1 MNTNTVILQSEN
13 LSIGYRNKTNMVV
26 ANALN
31 LSLRKGTLY
40 TLIGANGSG
49 KSTLLRT
56 LCGLQPPLEGNVQLG
71 GKEISS
77 YSPNLLAQSLSL
89 VLTDTLPQGNLSV
102 YELVSLGRQPYTN
115 WIGALTATDRAKVD
129 KALLLTDTYNLSH
142 KKVHELSDGQLQ
154 NVLIA
159 RALAQDTNVIVLD
172 EPTTHLDLP
181 HKVALLK
188 LLRKLAEE
196 EGKCIL
202 YSTHDLDLALQLSNE
217 IIILKK
223 GGLVQGTLAELQ
235 VNSALTTIFDDP
247 GIVYDKQF
255 GRFIFK

>member
-1 MNTNTVILQSEN
+1 MNTKISVLEAEN
-13 LSIGYRNKTNMVV
+13 LSIGYHGKTN
-26 ANALN
+26 AIIAGGLN
-31 LSLRKGTLY
+31 LSLNKGILY
-40 TLIGANGSG
+40 TLIGANGIG

-56 LCGLQPPLEGNVQLG
+56 LCGLQPSLQGAVLLAGRDITDYTANM
-71 GKEISS
+71 
-77 YSPNLLAQSLSL
+77 LAQSLAL

-115 WIGALTATDRAKVD
+115 WMGSLSSSDRAKVD
-129 KALLLTDTYNLSH
+129 NALQLTNTLNLVH
-142 KKVHELSDGQLQ
+142 KKIHELSDGQLQ

-217 IIILKK
+217 IIIMKK
-223 GGLVQGTLAELQ
+223 GSLVQGTLQELQ
-235 VNSALTTIFDDP
+235 EKDALNNIFDTP
-247 GIVYDKQF
+247 GIVFDKQSE
-255 GRFIFK
+255 RFVFK